1 MDERGAL
8 TQLRSA
14 IARGTHEELVAL
26 LRDRPWPAHSLQLI
40 GEGLLD
46 AARADTGSADDL
58 ARDCISELG
67 ARDWDGDQELVD
79 DSPQRWV
86 TARTPM
92 LRPLTV
98 DLEELSMILEG
109 DPLHGGGRIDPLTGQ
124 VGPQSAVEYGVEVG
138 EIDEDKDGPDRW
150 LWVDSEGSRRGYRDM
165 ECFIADLDRPRRR

>member
-1 MDERGAL
+1 MI
-8 TQLRSA
+8 SPA
-14 IARGTHEELVAL
+14 IASANWGRGTGTATK
-26 LRDRPWPAHSLQLI
+26 SL
-40 GEGLLD
+40 
-46 AARADTGSADDL
+46 SMY
-58 ARDCISELG
+58 
-67 ARDWDGDQELVD
+67 
-79 DSPQRWV
+79 SPQRWV

-124 VGPQSAVEYGVEVG
+124 VWPQSAAEYGVEVG
-138 EIDEDKDGPDRW
+138 EIDEDKGGPDRW